1 MSYYQAGTVCDYIV
15 ERWGNDAV
23 LGMVHSFAE
32 LKTTPEAIQ
41 ANLHET
47 PEQFDK
53 DYTAWMDERYGATV
67 ANFGKWREQLKAL
80 VGMEKDDDAVIA
92 AVARRVSVQ
101 VNRSI
106 RKGKVSRLKAGNII
120 NGGACG
126 WT

>member
-1 MSYYQAGTVCDYIV
+1 MRHAAAGMSVWQ
-15 ERWGNDAV
+15 R
-23 LGMVHSFAE
+23 
-32 LKTTPEAIQ
+32 
-41 ANLHET
+41 
-47 PEQFDK
+47 
-53 DYTAWMDERYGATV
+53 
-67 ANFGKWREQLKAL
+67 
-80 VGMEKDDDAVIA
+80 AVIA